1 MSENLLVKAYSIQ
14 HNLDVNEFIDGY
26 MTFLNNILNDLWQ
39 TIEWKKKGKR
49 LIPLIRKDKFFRK
62 EIRDKYI
69 IKWIYSKHYIDSAI
83 KQAYSIINS
92 WRKRYLKGKA
102 RRDKPTL
109 KRKFVR
115 IKETLYNYRN
125 GIIKISIKPFQ
136 ENISID
142 LKNAWFWNRIKGLDL
157 GELILKEDKIII
169 TVRKKVKLKIENPV
183 AWDINLLTIDG
194 YDEEKDYK
202 IDLKNIY
209 TIHRIYE
216 LKRKKIQKLPEKTK
230 KGLLKK
236 YSSREKNRI
245 NDILH
250 KISKQL
256 SNRTNIFED
265 LKSFKERVARTKS
278 RSMNRQNA
286 KHDYIKLQKYI
297 EYKSEWN
304 GYLTIYVKS
313 KLTSKTCS
321 KCGYIN
327 KDLKGARIFIC
338 PACGLRMDRQKNAS
352 RNIWNRFLNMWGQ
365 GFAPKGA
372 KLYEML
378 PMNPEGDESN
388 ETQGLS
394 VYSIRIHT

>member
-26 MTFLNNILNDLWQ
+26 MSFLNNILNDLWQ

-102 RRDKPTL
+102 RREKPAL

-297 EYKSEWN
+297 E
-304 GYLTIYVKS
+304 
-313 KLTSKTCS
+313 
-321 KCGYIN
+321 
-327 KDLKGARIFIC
+327 
-338 PACGLRMDRQKNAS
+338 
-352 RNIWNRFLNMWGQ
+352 
-365 GFAPKGA
+365 
-372 KLYEML
+372 
-378 PMNPEGDESN
+378 
-388 ETQGLS
+388 
-394 VYSIRIHT
+394 